1 MNIATT
7 GTFKGTYIFELKEI
21 SFEDNEIVN
30 PFEY

>member
-21 SFEDNEIVN
+21 AIENNRIEN
-30 PFEY
+30 PFEV